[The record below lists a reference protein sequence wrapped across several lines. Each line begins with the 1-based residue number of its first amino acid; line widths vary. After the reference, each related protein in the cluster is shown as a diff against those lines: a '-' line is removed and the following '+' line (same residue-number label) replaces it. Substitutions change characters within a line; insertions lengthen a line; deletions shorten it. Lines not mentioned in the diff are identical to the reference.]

1 MEPQPDFDPRLSEEA
16 LQNNSDE
23 PTALFA
29 QSICL
34 SLDPILDD
42 CDSKPSPNEQSRNDS
57 EIVCFKAPTSG
68 KRHSI
73 LGTGNRSAFRKPNL
87 NELRERYQNAKER
100 VKEWNIGK
108 MWASR
113 AERAANRNALASL
126 SDIVTAA
133 FWIREGIPRTS
144 CEVC

>member
-1 MEPQPDFDPRLSEEA
+1 METEPDFDPRLSDEA

-29 QSICL
+29 QSFCL

-42 CDSKPSPNEQSRNDS
+42 SKPSPTEQPKNDS
-57 EIVCFKAPTSG
+57 ETACFKPHTSG

-73 LGTGNRSAFRKPNL
+73 LGTGSRSTFRKPIL
-87 NELRERYQNAKER
+87 SELREKYQNAKER
-100 VKEWNIGK
+100 VKEWNIDK
-108 MWASR
+108 MWASHV
-113 AERAANRNALASL
+113 ERAANRNALASL

-133 FWIREGIPRTS
+133 FWIREGVPRTS